1 MRKLLIVL
9 MLGLSLHANEII
21 IKESIHGVNESIEKL
36 KTLVTQKGFVVFDV
50 IDHTQNAKD
59 VNMSIEQSKVLIF
72 GNPKGG
78 TALMQENILVGLDLP
93 LRVLVFQDK
102 EGKTQM
108 AYRNGTWIKNTYSL
122 KNDALITKVNG
133 GLDMLVSEACK

>member
-9 MLGLSLHANEII
+9 IFGLSLHANEII
-21 IKESIHGVNESIEKL
+21 IKESTLGVIESVDKL

-50 IDHTQNAKD
+50 IDHDQNAKD
-59 VNMSIEQSKVLIF
+59 VNMSLGQSKIVIF
-72 GNPKGG
+72 GNPKAG
-78 TALMQENILVGLDLP
+78 TVLMQENTLVGLDLP

-108 AYRNGTWIKNTYSL
+108 AYRNGTWIKKTHSL
-122 KNDALITKVNG
+122 KNDALIAKVDN
-133 GLDMLVSEACK
+133 GLDMLVNEACK